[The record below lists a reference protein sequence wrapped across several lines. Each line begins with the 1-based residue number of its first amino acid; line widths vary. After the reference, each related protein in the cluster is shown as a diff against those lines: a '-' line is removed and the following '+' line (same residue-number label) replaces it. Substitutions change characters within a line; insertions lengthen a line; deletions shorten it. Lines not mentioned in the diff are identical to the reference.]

1 MNKNPLKIVW
11 LILGLLCLALGT
23 LGIVLPILPTVPFYM
38 ATVVCFAKSS
48 RRLHRWFIGT
58 ELYKKNLESFVKQKA
73 MTMKTECSVTGTVSI
88 LMLIGFL
95 LMENVPAGR
104 MVLVIVWAAHMYY
117 FFVRVRTVKTEER

>member
-48 RRLHRWFIGT
+48 RRLHRWCIGT

-73 MTMKTECSVTGTVSI
+73 MTMKTKCSVTGTVSI

>member
-48 RRLHRWFIGT
+48 RQLHRWFIGT

-73 MTMKTECSVTGTVSI
+73 MTMKTKCSVTGTVSI

>member
-1 MNKNPLKIVW
+1 
-11 LILGLLCLALGT
+11 
-23 LGIVLPILPTVPFYM
+23 
-38 ATVVCFAKSS
+38 
-48 RRLHRWFIGT
+48 
-58 ELYKKNLESFVKQKA
+58 
-73 MTMKTECSVTGTVSI
+73 MTMKTKCSVTGTVSI